1 MPWLDSYTRP
11 GYCSYCGRWLGRDE
25 TSGQGSLSEENELF
39 EEQLQVAIS
48 VGRVIAAPPDIEG
61 TPAREEFA
69 NVINAC
75 IDATTNG
82 NVADFS
88 ALIDVPYNTASNWK
102 HGNSIPTIE
111 NLVNMCD
118 RLNIPLKSVVECDCE
133 SIRTTLESVWVPNDA
148 TGRNHRKFEVD
159 VQRIRSS
166 LERIIAEEAVPP
178 PSLTSVARDL
188 GHDIGTIKGHC
199 PKLSERISQR
209 YWAFRRDKR
218 VRARMILE
226 AALRDDTEPPLSF
239 TDVCLRNALD
249 TRQMYEWFPEMSHDL
264 AARYTAWLS
273 RQAAIRKQTIRA
285 TVFDAVVAVH
295 RAGEIPT
302 KFRVFS
308 AIKNPRCI
316 PINPTFQ
323 RAFQDAIDELN
334 IE

>member
-1 MPWLDSYTRP
+1 
-11 GYCSYCGRWLGRDE
+11 
-25 TSGQGSLSEENELF
+25 
-39 EEQLQVAIS
+39 
-48 VGRVIAAPPDIEG
+48 
-61 TPAREEFA
+61 
-69 NVINAC
+69 
-75 IDATTNG
+75 
-82 NVADFS
+82 
-88 ALIDVPYNTASNWK
+88 
-102 HGNSIPTIE
+102 
-111 NLVNMCD
+111 
-118 RLNIPLKSVVECDCE
+118 
-133 SIRTTLESVWVPNDA
+133 
-148 TGRNHRKFEVD
+148 
-159 VQRIRSS
+159 
-166 LERIIAEEAVPP
+166 
-178 PSLTSVARDL
+178 
-188 GHDIGTIKGHC
+188 
-199 PKLSERISQR
+199 
-209 YWAFRRDKR
+209 
-218 VRARMILE
+218 MILE

-334 IE
+334 ID